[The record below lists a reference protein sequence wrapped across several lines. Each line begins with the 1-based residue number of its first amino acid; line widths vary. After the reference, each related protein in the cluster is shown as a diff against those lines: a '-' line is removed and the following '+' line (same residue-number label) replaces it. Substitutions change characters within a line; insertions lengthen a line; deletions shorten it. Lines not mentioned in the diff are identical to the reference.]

1 MGRLEDKALEFAAE
15 KHKGQLDDQGRPYFF
30 AHIVQVHGLLN
41 EVTDDEETLC
51 AGLLHDIIEDT
62 ETSYEELVHEFNK
75 EIADLVME
83 LTYEG
88 GDDSGRYFPRLHTR
102 KAIVVKFADRL
113 SNLARMVDWPGD
125 WQQDYMDKSK
135 FWHDGPWKDGPI
147 KSEA

>member
-1 MGRLEDKALEFAAE
+1 MGRLEDKALELAAE
-15 KHKGQLDDQGRPYFF
+15 KHKGQLDDQSRHYFF

-51 AGLLHDIIEDT
+51 AGLLHDVIEDT
-62 ETSYEELVHEFNK
+62 ETTYEELVHEFNK

-88 GDDSGRYFPRLHTR
+88 DSETGRHFPRLHSR

-125 WQQDYMDKSK
+125 WQQGYLDESR
-135 FWHDGPWKDGPI
+135 FWHMEPWKDGPI
-147 KSEA
+147 KSNT

>member
-51 AGLLHDIIEDT
+51 AGLLHDVIEDT
-62 ETSYEELVHEFNK
+62 ETTYEELVHEFNK

-83 LTYEG
+83 MTYEG
-88 GDDSGRYFPRLHTR
+88 DEDTGRYFPRLQSR

-125 WQQDYMDKSK
+125 WQQGYLDASR
-135 FWHDGPWKDGPI
+135 FWHAEPWKDGD
-147 KSEA
+147 KSDT

>member
-1 MGRLEDKALEFAAE
+1 
-15 KHKGQLDDQGRPYFF
+15 
-30 AHIVQVHGLLN
+30 LLN

-51 AGLLHDIIEDT
+51 AGLLHDVIEDT

-88 GDDSGRYFPRLHTR
+88 EKDTGRYFPRLHSR

-125 WQQDYMDKSK
+125 WQQDYMNESR
-135 FWHDGPWKDGPI
+135 FWHTESWKDGPI
-147 KSEA
+147 KSES